1 MLEESDMVNEK
12 KEEKDIDT
20 QGGSNH
26 PVIPEVKQE
35 ELSSIVQIDDSELPQ
50 SIKDKFKD

>member
-12 KEEKDIDT
+12 KEAKDVDT

-26 PVIPEVKQE
+26 PVMPEVKQE
-35 ELSSIVQIDDSELPQ
+35 DLTSIVQIDDSELPQ

>member
-1 MLEESDMVNEK
+1 MVNEK
-12 KEEKDIDT
+12 KEEKCVDA

-26 PVIPEVKQE
+26 PVMPEAKQE
-35 ELSSIVQIDDSELPQ
+35 ELTSIVQIDDSELPQ

>member
-12 KEEKDIDT
+12 KEEKDIET
-20 QGGSNH
+20 QGGPNH
-26 PVIPEVKQE
+26 VVIPEVKQE
-35 ELSSIVQIDDSELPQ
+35 DLTSIVQIDDSELPQ

>member
-20 QGGSNH
+20 QCGSNH
-26 PVIPEVKQE
+26 AVIPEVKQE
-35 ELSSIVQIDDSELPQ
+35 DLTSIVQIDDSELPQ